1 MRLHCYAICFLPAL
15 LFASLPFAAAA
26 APSPKGPI
34 ALVDEEALAQRI
46 DHHLAAQ
53 MAAKGVPPAELC
65 DDATFLRRVYLD
77 LAGCIPSIIDA
88 RDFLDDTRPNK
99 RRIWVD
105 LILDGKKP
113 SRKPDAFPQHF
124 ANVYRA
130 WIMSRVNNEQ
140 NAAVV
145 FNLENWLRERFKT
158 NTPYDRLVRELLTDT
173 SSQGNNPFGGI
184 FYQINANKP
193 EELAASA
200 SRLFLGIKLECA
212 QCHQDRSGGS
222 WSQEQFWSFAAFFA
236 DPPTLPSPKLGEG
249 KGGGEV
255 KKDIAIP
262 GKKKTVRARFLDG
275 VEPSWKTNDNPRA
288 VLADWIV
295 SSDNPYFARAAVN
308 RLWAYLFGTGLVD
321 PTDEQGDHNPPSHP
335 ELLDEL
341 ARQLIAHHFDLKYL
355 LRALVISQAYQR
367 ASAADHPGQ
376 DDPRLFARMAV
387 RGLSAEQLFDSLAE
401 ATEYQDNSPA
411 IMSRFVNPDSFSP
424 RQKFL
429 SRFAHQDKP
438 TEAPTSILQA
448 LYLMNNSFVAER
460 TSLEQNKTLATIA
473 DAAKTDTSRRVETL
487 FLVVLSRKPTA
498 VEQKRFVAYIDGRG
512 ASGGHRR
519 ALADVFWVLLNS
531 AEFRLNH

>member
-1 MRLHCYAICFLPAL
+1 MRLHCSAICLLAAL
-15 LFASLPFAAAA
+15 LFALTSFASAADLT
-26 APSPKGPI
+26 PKDSGG
-34 ALVDEEALAQRI
+34 LLNEEALAKRI

-53 MAAKGVPPAELC
+53 MAVKGVPPAELC

-77 LAGCIPSIIDA
+77 LSGCVPSIIDA

-113 SRKPDAFPQHF
+113 SRKPDAFAQHF

-130 WIMSRVNNEQ
+130 WILSRVNNEQ
-140 NAAVV
+140 NAFLAS
-145 FNLENWLRERFKT
+145 NLEGWLRERLKI
-158 NTPYDRLVRELLTDT
+158 NMPYDRLVREMLVD
-173 SSQGNNPFGGI
+173 SSYQGSNQLAGI

-193 EELAASA
+193 EELAAST

-236 DPPTLPSPKLGEG
+236 DNNSPRGEA
-249 KGGGEV
+249 

-275 VEPSWKTNDNPRA
+275 AEPNWKNNDNPHA

-295 SSDNPYFARAAVN
+295 NSDNPYLARAAVN
-308 RLWAYLFGTGLVD
+308 RLWSYLFGTGLVD
-321 PTDEQGDHNPPSHP
+321 PIDEQGDHNPPSHP

-341 ARQLIAHHFDLKYL
+341 SRQFIAHHFDLKYL
-355 LRALVISQAYQR
+355 LRTLVASQAYQR
-367 ASAADHPGQ
+367 ASVADHPGQ
-376 DDPRLFARMAV
+376 GDPRLFARMAV

-401 ATEYQDNSPA
+401 ATEFQDNSPA
-411 IMSRFVNPDSFSP
+411 IMSRFVNPESLSP

-473 DAAKTDTSRRVETL
+473 DAAKTDTPRRIETL

-498 VEQKRFVAYIDGRG
+498 GEQKRFVAYVDGGG
-512 ASGGHRR
+512 ASRDHRQ